1 MLYTYLSKGTIYVTY
16 RKKKKIQDPREERN
30 FYTSLR
36 H

>member
-16 RKKKKIQDPREERN
+16 RKKKKYKILEKREI
-30 FYTSLR
+30 FIL